1 MPKKYK
7 VYITRAAQQDIEEIW
22 EYISNDSIHNAASF
36 IDKVEKHIFSLEMH
50 PERNPLI
57 PENKILH
64 GKYRHMVY
72 KKYRIIYRIQNRSVF
87 TLRIIHGS
95 RLFHSDMLE

>member
-22 EYISNDSIHNAASF
+22 GYISNDSIHNATAF
-36 IDKVEKHIFSLEMH
+36 IDKVEKHIFFLEMH

-57 PENKILH
+57 PENEILL

-72 KKYRIIYRIQNRSVF
+72 KNYRIIYRIQNRSVF
-87 TLRIIHGS
+87 ILRIIHGS
-95 RLFHSDMLE
+95 RLLHSDMLE